1 MEVVFCKSCT
11 KEISESALSCPHCG
25 HQELTTPTTV
35 EAHITS
41 QSVTIFLCIFLGSFG
56 IHRFYLSKPISGVLY
71 LLFCWSSIP
80 GFIAV
85 IETYLYL
92 FTSQES
98 WARKYNGGRI
108 GAPVHIALK
117 ILVSIFSLFLML
129 ILLLVISMVYR
140 NYTSGM

>member
-1 MEVVFCKSCT
+1 MEMVFCKGCA
-11 KEISESALSCPHCG
+11 KEISESAVFCPYCG
-25 HQELTTPTTV
+25 YQEPVTKED
-35 EAHITS
+35 EAGLTS